1 MAINLAKGGVNA
13 SLIQRIGRILRN
25 PTGDKQAHFYQI
37 VTVPASSQARLPGED
52 GRRLLRRA
60 SEFRALGSRFREYPG
75 FVVTDEGTS
84 EIIHEL
90 ETAGTNAK
98 IKDKRKTDEI
108 VDDEVAS
115 DLLDEITAEIDGT
128 NIDHISQP
136 VLTTHWHPESLA
148 PGTMPVQESVGE
160 PDDIDDDT
168 VSEQSSTVELT
179 DSQLAVKVT
188 DSKGTPIEN
197 ATVVL
202 EGSEVIDERVTDSDG
217 VATISVE
224 TADENGPLDVL
235 ATRAGFENHTVFI
248 PSVDHGQTV
257 EIKLQRRQFESATEL
272 FTETTPDNRD
282 ESDADT
288 PDAAPTNEQER
299 AEIQQVRNELTG
311 KSKPKK
317 PSASD
322 GKADSKSN
330 QSSDSDDSAPS
341 RQELITELHRIDEL
355 TDGYPLT
362 TELNN
367 NSEFTPHQYYQ
378 EFGSWE
384 NALEA
389 AGINKEQRLIE
400 DVRNVAEVVGER
412 PTTTQMNELGIHS
425 SGIIITHFD
434 SWDVAI
440 EVAGVGDTGTKNHNK
455 ASEQTQTTAQSA
467 ETETQP
473 EIASSTQNEASSPDE
488 GPKPGELIDELQ
500 RLDEKTDGY
509 PKTTQV
515 RSQGKYNPEQ
525 YYAEFGSWDDALRAA
540 GIDKGQ
546 RLIDELL
553 RVAKIVGDVPTT
565 TDMNEHGAVSATL
578 HSSHFGS
585 WPDALDAAEEQR
597 DLKNII
603 DDSSSESADEST
615 RDTTASAGTSAAETN
630 SSESSSDL
638 VGSLMKDLED
648 EL

>member
-1 MAINLAKGGVNA
+1 M
-13 SLIQRIGRILRN
+13 SC
-25 PTGDKQAHFYQI
+25 Y
-37 VTVPASSQARLPGED
+37 
-52 GRRLLRRA
+52 
-60 SEFRALGSRFREYPG
+60 
-75 FVVTDEGTS
+75 
-84 EIIHEL
+84 
-90 ETAGTNAK
+90 
-98 IKDKRKTDEI
+98 
-108 VDDEVAS
+108 
-115 DLLDEITAEIDGT
+115 
-128 NIDHISQP
+128 
-136 VLTTHWHPESLA
+136 
-148 PGTMPVQESVGE
+148 
-160 PDDIDDDT
+160 
-168 VSEQSSTVELT
+168 
-179 DSQLAVKVT
+179 
-188 DSKGTPIEN
+188 
-197 ATVVL
+197 
-202 EGSEVIDERVTDSDG
+202 
-217 VATISVE
+217 
-224 TADENGPLDVL
+224 
-235 ATRAGFENHTVFI
+235 
-248 PSVDHGQTV
+248 
-257 EIKLQRRQFESATEL
+257 
-272 FTETTPDNRD
+272 
-282 ESDADT
+282 
-288 PDAAPTNEQER
+288 
-299 AEIQQVRNELTG
+299 
-311 KSKPKK
+311 
-317 PSASD
+317 
-322 GKADSKSN
+322 
-330 QSSDSDDSAPS
+330 
-341 RQELITELHRIDEL
+341 
-355 TDGYPLT
+355 
-362 TELNN
+362 
-367 NSEFTPHQYYQ
+367 
-378 EFGSWE
+378 
-384 NALEA
+384 
-389 AGINKEQRLIE
+389 
-400 DVRNVAEVVGER
+400 
-412 PTTTQMNELGIHS
+412 PTT
-425 SGIIITHFD
+425 THFD

-440 EVAGVGDTGTKNHNK
+440 EAAGVGDTGTKNHNK

-553 RVAKIVGDVPTT
+553 RVAKIVGDIPTT